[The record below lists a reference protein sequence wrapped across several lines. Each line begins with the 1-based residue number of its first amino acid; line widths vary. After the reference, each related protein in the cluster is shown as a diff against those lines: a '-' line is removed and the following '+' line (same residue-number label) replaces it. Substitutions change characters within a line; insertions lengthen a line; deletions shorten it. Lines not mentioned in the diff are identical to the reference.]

1 MGKPS
6 KRQGRGGGST
16 VMGRIG
22 TVLLSFFL
30 ICVITGCIVVCVL
43 TVYIFKYLG
52 EADDVDLT
60 QAELSLTTILY
71 APDESTG
78 EYIELKRITN
88 DENRIWVDLVDM
100 PQHLVDAAIAAEDE
114 RFMEHH
120 GVDWKRTFA
129 AFINQFIP
137 ILPGT
142 QGGSTITQQVVK
154 NVTGDD
160 AFRVERKVREIFRA
174 LNLEKRYSKSQ
185 IMETYLNI
193 IGLGHNC
200 AGVQA
205 ASNYYFGKDVGDL
218 SIAESAALIA
228 ITKSPTAN
236 DPLRYPE
243 NNKARR
249 DWIIENMCELGFI
262 SEEERDE
269 ALNEELVL
277 NEDGDSGGQNSINTV
292 NTWFE
297 DYVIDRVIADLME
310 QKGMTY
316 SEASNYLFQGGL
328 RIYTTVDQEM
338 QTYLEDFY
346 ADEANF
352 PAVYNETYP
361 QGAFIITDL
370 NGKILAMAG
379 GMGEKEQS
387 RIFNRATDAKRQPGS
402 AIKPIASYP
411 VALEQNLITWSS
423 MIVDEPVWDSDD
435 DGEPDRPRD
444 HYGDWLRTPITV
456 DYAIR
461 RSTNTIPAKLVDA
474 IGPDVIFNFMKNS
487 LHVDSLVEGREN
499 AETGIWQTDVAQA
512 PLSIG
517 ALTDGMTLLEM
528 AGAYQMIGNGGT
540 YTEPYCYT
548 KVLDSQGEVVL
559 EADTTPTR
567 VISAETATLLNRLLQ
582 RVTTGAQATG
592 TTAKLT
598 NFPVAGKTGT
608 SDNDYNQWFAGISPY
623 YIGICW
629 MGYDEEE
636 TISYASYG
644 PPIIWKSVME
654 PLHADLPAA
663 DFTYSNQVVAREFCS
678 VTGALASDDC
688 EQTETGWYSVT
699 NLPDECGYCADPE
712 EESITDY
719 LLLSDDYDPEPDE
732 DEDEDEDDRDSRS
745 NRSSSRNSRSS
756 SRDDDEEEAA

>member
-1 MGKPS
+1 MGKQT
-6 KRQGRGGGST
+6 KRSEGRRGGSGIA
-16 VMGRIG
+16 GRIG
-22 TVLLSFFL
+22 TVLLSLFL

-52 EADDVDLT
+52 ESNDVDLT

-71 APDESTG
+71 APNEETG
-78 EYIELKRITN
+78 EYFELKRITN

-193 IGLGHNC
+193 MGLGHNC
-200 AGVQA
+200 SGVQA
-205 ASNYYFGKDVGDL
+205 AANYYFGKDVSDL

-236 DPLRYPE
+236 DPFRYPE
-243 NNKARR
+243 NNKTRR
-249 DWIIENMCELGFI
+249 DWIINNMYEMGSI
-262 SEEERDE
+262 TEEQRDE
-269 ALNEELVL
+269 ALSEELVL
-277 NEDGDSGGQNSINTV
+277 NESGTSGGQGSINSI

-297 DYVIDRVIADLME
+297 DYVIDRVISDLME

-338 QTYLEDFY
+338 QTYLQDFY
-346 ADEANF
+346 ADVNNF
-352 PAVYNETYP
+352 PPVYNEQYP

-370 NGKILAMAG
+370 HGKILAMAG
-379 GMGEKEQS
+379 GMGEKDQS
-387 RIFNRATDAKRQPGS
+387 RIFNRATAAKRQPGS
-402 AIKPIASYP
+402 AIKPISSYP
-411 VALEQNLITWSS
+411 MAFERNMITWSS
-423 MIVDEPVWDSDD
+423 MIVDEPVWDTDD
-435 DGEPDRPRD
+435 DGEADKPRD

-474 IGPDVIFNFMKNS
+474 VGPDVIFDFMKNS
-487 LHVDSLVEGREN
+487 LHVDSLVEGRKN

-512 PLSIG
+512 PLAIG

-540 YTEPYCYT
+540 YTTPYCYT
-548 KVLDSQGEVVL
+548 KVLDSQGKVVL

-567 VISAETATLLNRLLQ
+567 VISAETATILNRLLQ
-582 RVTTGAQATG
+582 RVTTAPMGTG
-592 TTAKLT
+592 TTAKLA

-636 TISYASYG
+636 TIRYANYG

-654 PLHADLPAA
+654 PIHANLPAA
-663 DFTYSNQVVAREFCS
+663 DFEYSNQVVSREYCTI
-678 VTGALASDDC
+678 TGALASDDC
-688 EQTETGWYSVT
+688 EQTDTGWYNVA
-699 NLPDECGYCADPE
+699 NLPDECGYCYDMDS
-712 EESITDY
+712 ESLQDY
-719 LLLSDDYDPEPDE
+719 LLFSDDYRPADEDDE
-732 DEDEDEDDRDSRS
+732 DEDEDSDSDRD
-745 NRSSSRNSRSS
+745 SS
-756 SRDDDEEEAA
+756 SRDDE

>member
-1 MGKPS
+1 MGKQTNRPE
-6 KRQGRGGGST
+6 GRGGGSRIA
-16 VMGRIG
+16 GRIG
-22 TVLLSFFL
+22 TVLLSLFL

-52 EADDVDLT
+52 ESNDVDLT

-71 APDESTG
+71 APNEETG
-78 EYIELKRITN
+78 EYFELKRITN
-88 DENRIWVDLVDM
+88 DENRIWVDLVDR

-193 IGLGHNC
+193 MGLGHNC
-200 AGVQA
+200 SGVQA
-205 ASNYYFGKDVGDL
+205 AANYYFGKDVGDL
-218 SIAESAALIA
+218 TIAESASLIA

-236 DPLRYPE
+236 DPFRYPE
-243 NNKARR
+243 NNKTRR
-249 DWIIENMCELGFI
+249 DWIINNMYELGSI
-262 SEEERDE
+262 TQEERDE
-269 ALNEELVL
+269 ALQEELVL
-277 NEDGDSGGQNSINTV
+277 NESGASGGQSSINSV

-297 DYVIDRVIADLME
+297 DYVIDRVIDDLME

-338 QTYLEDFY
+338 QLYLEDFY
-346 ADEANF
+346 ADLNNF
-352 PAVYNETYP
+352 PPVYNEQYP
-361 QGAFIITDL
+361 EGAFVITDL
-370 NGKILAMAG
+370 HGKILAMAG

-387 RIFNRATDAKRQPGS
+387 RLFNRATDAKRQPGS

-411 VALEQNLITWSS
+411 VALERNLITWSS
-423 MIVDEPVWDSDD
+423 MIVDEPVWDTDD
-435 DGEPDRPRD
+435 DGEPDKPRD

-474 IGPDVIFNFMKNS
+474 IGPDVIFDFMKNS
-487 LHVDSLVEGREN
+487 LHVDSLVEGRKN

-528 AGAYQMIGNGGT
+528 AGAYQMIGNDGT
-540 YTEPYCYT
+540 YTTPYCYT
-548 KVLDSQGEVVL
+548 KVLDSQGNVVL

-592 TTAKLT
+592 TTAKLA

-636 TISYASYG
+636 TIRYANYG
-644 PPIIWKSVME
+644 PPIIWKSIME
-654 PLHADLPAA
+654 TLHANLPAA
-663 DFTYSNQVVAREFCS
+663 DFEYSNQVVARTYCT
-678 VTGALASDDC
+678 VTGALAGDDC
-688 EQTETGWYSVT
+688 ENTDTGWYNVG
-699 NLPDECGYCADPE
+699 NLPDECGYCSDPDSE
-712 EESITDY
+712 ELTDY
-719 LLLSDDYDPEPDE
+719 LLFSDDYEPEKK
-732 DEDEDEDDRDSRS
+732 
-745 NRSSSRNSRSS
+745 
-756 SRDDDEEEAA
+756 DDDEEDDDRDDDDDSRSSRDEDDD